1 MIIHD
6 IEQHSEAWHEA
17 RCGRVTGTRFKA
29 LVAKETTDTYKDL
42 LTNIACEII
51 TGRAEETY
59 SNALMEAGLE
69 TEPEARREY
78 EVSFGVEIKQA
89 GFSIPDE
96 SERYH
101 GWIGI
106 SPDGLTPD
114 NGMIEIKC
122 PLMRTHFEY
131 IEGGKLPSEYR
142 YQVQGQLFVT
152 GFDYCDF
159 VSYVEGM
166 KLFVV
171 RVLPDVELFKEFEI
185 RLDKL
190 IVQVLEKISMYNLYH
205 YLNE

>member
-1 MIIHD
+1 MIIYD
-6 IEQHSEAWHEA
+6 IEQRSEAWHEA
-17 RCGRVTGTRFKA
+17 RCGRVTGTRFKN
-29 LVAKETTDTYKDL
+29 LMSKETTDSYKDL

-59 SNALMEAGLE
+59 INTVMEAGIE
-69 TEPEARREY
+69 KEPEARREY

-89 GFSIPDE
+89 GFIIPDE
-96 SERYH
+96 LEPYH
-101 GWIGI
+101 SWVGI

-114 NGMIEIKC
+114 DGMIEIKC
-122 PLMRTHFEY
+122 PLARTHFEY
-131 IEGGKLPSEYR
+131 IESGKLPAEYR

-152 GFDYCDF
+152 GLNYCDF
-159 VSYVEGM
+159 VSYAEGM

-171 RVLPDVELFKEFEI
+171 RVLPDLELFKEFEM

-190 IVQVLEKISMYNLYH
+190 IVQVLEKINMYHKYH